1 MKKMKL
7 SKRCVVL
14 AGLVI
19 ACAMVVMLAG
29 CQRVP
34 LPGET
39 SYKESNAGPIYYFE
53 NIGGV
58 NEDGSTWKKE
68 KGNAC
73 CWLSYWERDK
83 KYDKDGFLLEA
94 KEKSGF
100 FPLWSSEETESKE
113 LREHK
118 ATFLIFPYHSRTAGQ
133 GSSEK

>member
-1 MKKMKL
+1 MKTMKV
-7 SKRCVVL
+7 SERYFVL
-14 AGLVI
+14 VGLVI
-19 ACAMVVMLAG
+19 ACVLVVVLSG

-39 SYKESNAGPIYYFE
+39 SYKESNAGPLYYFE

-68 KGNAC
+68 KGNAI
-73 CWLSYWERDK
+73 CWLSYWEKDK

-100 FPLWSSEETESKE
+100 FPLWSSELTEGKDF
-113 LREHK
+113 REHK
-118 ATFLIFPYHSRTAGQ
+118 ASFLIFPYHSRTAGP
-133 GSSEK
+133 GASEK

>member
-7 SKRCVVL
+7 NKSCVVL
-14 AGLVI
+14 GCLVS

-39 SYKESNAGPIYYFE
+39 AYKESNAGPIYYFE
-53 NIGGV
+53 NIEGV

-68 KGNAC
+68 RGNAC
-73 CWLSYWERDK
+73 CWLSYWERQK

-100 FPLWSSEETESKE
+100 FPIWSSEETQSKE
-113 LREHK
+113 LKEHK
-118 ATFLIFPYHSRTAGQ
+118 ATFLCFPYQSRSTGQ
-133 GSSEK
+133 VSSDK